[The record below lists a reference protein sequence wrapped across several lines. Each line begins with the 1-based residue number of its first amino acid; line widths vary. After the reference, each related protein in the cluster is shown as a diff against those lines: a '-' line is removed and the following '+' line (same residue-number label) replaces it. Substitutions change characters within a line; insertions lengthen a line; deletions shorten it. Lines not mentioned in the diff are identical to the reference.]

1 MKRAL
6 YSLLLLLPALALA
19 EPVTLRLKQKVGDVT
34 RHSFTIKMTVEN
46 EPFSLLTEVQ
56 HRVAK
61 VSDDQS
67 LEIEEV
73 VKYLTMVSGS
83 ETIDLTTEAD
93 NEPEE
98 STLTFAANGQLT
110 KSSVDEEDETLYR
123 FADCMQFIAPE
134 KAVEVGA
141 KWSANYVT
149 EKRPGAVAGSINFVF
164 AAKEEVGGFSCA
176 KVTFESKESEGDKPA
191 TGTGT
196 FWIRI
201 TDGVLVQ
208 MNGKFSNLPFG
219 EPVDAEVESKLIP

>member
-83 ETIDLTTEAD
+83 ETIDLTTEAE

-110 KSSVDEEDETLYR
+110 KSSVDEEDES
-123 FADCMQFIAPE
+123 
-134 KAVEVGA
+134 V
-141 KWSANYVT
+141 
-149 EKRPGAVAGSINFVF
+149 
-164 AAKEEVGGFSCA
+164 
-176 KVTFESKESEGDKPA
+176 
-191 TGTGT
+191 
-196 FWIRI
+196 
-201 TDGVLVQ
+201 
-208 MNGKFSNLPFG
+208 
-219 EPVDAEVESKLIP
+219 